1 MILPQCLNV
10 FFLCPLLPQL
20 LPVHIRQNGRSQ
32 RVSAAGGRDESRD
45 VGCAAQTPLRPQN
58 AQPRRAANGS
68 VPIRANV
75 RTCIDPT
82 LRQIEGH
89 SFLPFMCKQSTNNIS
104 LTNEF
109 PFFYLNCLNI
119 ICIWVTWNEIRCQ
132 RWYPCDQ
139 QIRKLSKW
147 YMINI

>member
-1 MILPQCLNV
+1 MCLLMILPQCLNV

-20 LPVHIRQNGRSQ
+20 LHVHIRQNGRSQ

-45 VGCAAQTPLRPQN
+45 VGRAAQTPLRPQN

-75 RTCIDPT
+75 RACIDPT
-82 LRQIEGH
+82 LRQIGGYSLE
-89 SFLPFMCKQSTNNIS
+89 MCQQSTNNIL

-109 PFFYLNCLNI
+109 PFFYLNHLNQ
-119 ICIWVTWNEIRCQ
+119 CFSTLGSRPHVGS
-132 RWYPCDQ
+132 P
-139 QIRKLSKW
+139 
-147 YMINI
+147 